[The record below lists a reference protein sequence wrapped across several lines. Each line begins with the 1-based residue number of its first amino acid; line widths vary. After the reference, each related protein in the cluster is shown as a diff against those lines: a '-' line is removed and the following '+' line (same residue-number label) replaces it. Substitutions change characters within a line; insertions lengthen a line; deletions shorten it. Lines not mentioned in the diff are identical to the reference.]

1 MLHPERILK
10 ATLSSAQRRL
20 EAPKPGRRVPLQ
32 ARQHI
37 LKGNGGLGLH
47 QAQRL
52 KRRLLLRALLPLFGL
67 FRGLRR
73 NRKRDAQGVEANTS
87 D

>member
-32 ARQHI
+32 ARHI
-37 LKGNGGLGLH
+37 LKGNGLGLH

-52 KRRLLLRALLPLFGL
+52 KRRLLLGALLPLFGL